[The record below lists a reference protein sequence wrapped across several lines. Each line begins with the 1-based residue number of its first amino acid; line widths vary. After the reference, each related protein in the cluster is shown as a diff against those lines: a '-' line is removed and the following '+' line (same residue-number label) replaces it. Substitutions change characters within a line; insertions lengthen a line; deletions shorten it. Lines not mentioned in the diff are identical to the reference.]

1 MPELRPMTPQ
11 DYDAVIALWRAV
23 EGVGLS
29 DADAPEAIGR
39 YLDRN
44 PGLSFTAWDGDRLI
58 GAVLC
63 GHDGRRGYV
72 HHLAVRAGHRRRGVG
87 RALAERCIAAL
98 REAGIDKCHLFVY
111 VDNPAARAF
120 WARSGWMEREELVI
134 MSRYTQAA
142 QEA

>member
-1 MPELRPMTPQ
+1 
-11 DYDAVIALWRAV
+11 
-23 EGVGLS
+23 
-29 DADAPEAIGR
+29 
-39 YLDRN
+39 
-44 PGLSFTAWDGDRLI
+44 
-58 GAVLC
+58 
-63 GHDGRRGYV
+63 
-72 HHLAVRAGHRRRGVG
+72 VG